1 MSGLISQVPDWSMR
15 KETNAFVACLVSL
28 LHRSVPSAY
37 SVGLSVGLLRRPAPS
52 AYSVGL
58 PVGLLRRSARRP
70 TPSACSV
77 DPFPLASSC
86 SLLNGPTREPQAAS
100 TESDAFLYIASGTQ
114 PAHSLF
120 SLSAHSLAMHSFL
133 SRRPQSA
140 FRCPA
145 AAVAVPGPQLLRIA
159 LIDRAS
165 CLH

>member
-1 MSGLISQVPDWSMR
+1 MR

-37 SVGLSVGLLRRPAPS
+37 SVGLSVGLLRRPASS

-100 TESDAFLYIASGTQ
+100 TESRCFLYIAEQHLLAHSPFGTQ
-114 PAHSLF
+114 PVRPAASLCIAMHF
-120 SLSAHSLAMHSFL
+120 LPHRPLSAFCAQQ
-133 SRRPQSA
+133 PQL
-140 FRCPA
+140 
-145 AAVAVPGPQLLRIA
+145 AVPGPQLSHIA
-159 LIDRAS
+159 LPA
-165 CLH
+165 